1 MDQIKEELRV
11 EQLPSKSNKSIWKPD
26 QSLMPIV
33 VSETR
38 SNFIDPK
45 VVHQKYYNSF
55 NYSKL
60 PQEYKKMNLSLGV
73 TSARSGEG
81 KTHIAANLAT
91 SFAVGYK
98 KKTVL
103 VDLNIKNPSIHKIFD
118 IDPNPGLTHTLKN
131 REIQLTQSMHD
142 QLYLLP
148 IGDVN
153 DYSLGLSDILAIRDL
168 ICTLEE
174 QFDFIVVD
182 MSPILPITEFPVL
195 FANEVDGLITV
206 VDSKTTKQ
214 SDMKEI
220 FRHINEDQIT
230 GFVFNRMEPQS

>member
-1 MDQIKEELRV
+1 MDQINEEYRI
-11 EQLPSKSNKSIWKPD
+11 EKTSDESPKSIWKPD
-26 QSLMPIV
+26 QNLMPIL
-33 VSETR
+33 VSENR
-38 SNFIDPK
+38 SNFIDPEI
-45 VVHQKYYNSF
+45 VHQKYYNSF

-60 PQEYKKMNLSLGV
+60 PQEYKKLNLSLGI

-91 SFAVGYK
+91 SFAVGYQ

-103 VDLNIKNPSIHKIFD
+103 IDLNMKNPSIHKIFD

-168 ICTLEE
+168 ICTLED

-206 VDSKTTKQ
+206 VDSKENQ
-214 SDMKEI
+214 A
-220 FRHINEDQIT
+220 
-230 GFVFNRMEPQS
+230 V